1 MVQASL
7 AVIGGGVTGLVA
19 ARRLAGAGHDVTL
32 FEAGARLGGQVRTV
46 EMLGQPVDVGA
57 ESLHLAGPNAQLLD
71 ELGLTDQL
79 ITADSS
85 FAWIWDGARRRRL
98 PAGMGPA
105 GPTRMWPIV
114 RSGALSPLGMARA
127 GLEPLLPATRE
138 QRTGAQGDVSVGS
151 FIGRR
156 FGAEVTDRLVDP
168 VLGSLHAGDVHRLS
182 MRAATPMLAAKAA
195 RHRSLLLG
203 SVRSAHPA
211 PSFVTFANGLAT
223 LIDHILAGTN
233 VRVRLSSPVETIARS
248 GRRFRLVETG
258 ADGSEFDGVVVAL
271 PAAPALG
278 LMQPLLGVDAAPLG
292 TLRTASVATAVVA
305 WDAASAASCDPLRA
319 TGILTPAKARTL
331 MKAATFLST
340 KWPHLRHPD
349 HVLFRLSAGR
359 VGEQRVAAL
368 TDGQLVDQMVDE
380 LQRATG
386 LTGSPL
392 QAQVYRWPGAI
403 PQLEVGHLEKLAN
416 VRAGLARLPG
426 LALAGAAYDG
436 LGISSC
442 IASGHRG
449 AEALIDELVL
459 NEEAQ
464 P

>member
-85 FAWIWDGARRRRL
+85 FAWIWGRRPSTPIAGRHGPGRPHPHVAYRPL
-98 PAGMGPA
+98 RGRFRPSAWPVPAWNRCCPRPGSSELAPKAMYPS
-105 GPTRMWPIV
+105 V
-114 RSGALSPLGMARA
+114 RSLV
-127 GLEPLLPATRE
+127 
-138 QRTGAQGDVSVGS
+138 DV
-151 FIGRR
+151 

-233 VRVRLSSPVETIARS
+233 VRVRLSSPVETIA
-248 GRRFRLVETG
+248 
-258 ADGSEFDGVVVAL
+258 
-271 PAAPALG
+271 
-278 LMQPLLGVDAAPLG
+278 PLG
-292 TLRTASVATAVVA
+292 
-305 WDAASAASCDPLRA
+305 
-319 TGILTPAKARTL
+319 
-331 MKAATFLST
+331 
-340 KWPHLRHPD
+340 
-349 HVLFRLSAGR
+349 
-359 VGEQRVAAL
+359 
-368 TDGQLVDQMVDE
+368 
-380 LQRATG
+380 
-386 LTGSPL
+386 
-392 QAQVYRWPGAI
+392 
-403 PQLEVGHLEKLAN
+403 
-416 VRAGLARLPG
+416 
-426 LALAGAAYDG
+426 GAAFG
-436 LGISSC
+436 WWKPAPTEASSMVWSWRC
-442 IASGHRG
+442 RLRRRWA
-449 AEALIDELVL
+449 
-459 NEEAQ
+459 
-464 P
+464 